1 MSSKLQQ
8 NTYDQ
13 IADAYAQSYADQR
26 SSEFNFNLDLAIP
39 RLLEVV
45 GSVDGLTVLDAGCG
59 EGILS
64 RSLPNTAAR
73 IVGIDIVSQFIAY
86 ALQRDLTQ
94 SITYEVHDLS
104 KPLPQYADT
113 FDLVVSNLV
122 LNDVP
127 DYVGF
132 INTLSSVLKAN
143 GRIVLSFNNPYSA
156 LLREKVNNYFD
167 SDAVHQYGFGA
178 VTYFHRTM
186 EDYFRAFQQ
195 AGLAL
200 RCLYDLHMTEAM
212 VAQLP
217 EKNRSFSWYPYYH
230 RFPFALIL
238 DLVKLAR

>member
-1 MSSKLQQ
+1 MSSKSQL

-13 IADAYAQSYADQR
+13 FADAYAQSYAEPR
-26 SSEFNFNLDLAIP
+26 SDGFHFNLDLAIP
-39 RLLEVV
+39 RLLEVI

-73 IVGIDIVSQFIAY
+73 IVGIDIVPQFIAY
-86 ALQRDLTQ
+86 ARQRDLTQ

-104 KPLPQYADT
+104 MPLPHYENT
-113 FDLVVSNLV
+113 FDLIVSSLV

-127 DYVGF
+127 NYIGF
-132 INTLSSVLKAN
+132 IKTLSSLLKTN

-156 LLREKVNNYFD
+156 LLREKVDNYFD
-167 SDAVHQYGFGA
+167 SEAVHQYAFGP
-178 VTYFHRTM
+178 VTYFHRRM
-186 EDYFRAFQQ
+186 EDYCRAFQQ

-200 RCLYDLHMTEAM
+200 RCLYDVQMTEGM

-217 EKNRSFSWYPYYH
+217 EKNRTFPWYPFYH
-230 RFPFALIL
+230 RFPFVLIL
-238 DLVKLAR
+238 DLIKLAK